1 MQMSLPMPLLESDIE
16 RYLVRRTIEHGG
28 KAYKFVSPGRVGV
41 ADRIVLLPGGVV
53 WFVEL
58 KTATGRVSPLQKVFA
73 ADMRRMGA
81 NYIVLRSKEEVDKW
95 MLNPQ
100 SISPTHPTAPKI

>member
-1 MQMSLPMPLLESDIE
+1 MLEKEIE

-28 KAYKFVSPGRVGV
+28 VAYKWVSPGRVGV

-58 KTATGRVSPLQKVFA
+58 KTVKGRLSPWQKMFA
-73 ADMRRMGA
+73 AEMRRMGM
-81 NYIVLRSKEEVDKW
+81 NYIVLRSKGEVDE
-95 MLNPQ
+95 LLQ
-100 SISPTHPTAPKI
+100 RV

>member
-1 MQMSLPMPLLESDIE
+1 MPLLERDIE

-28 KAYKFVSPGRVGV
+28 VAYKWVSPGRVGV

-58 KTATGRVSPLQKVFA
+58 KTATGRLSPGQKVFA
-73 ADMRRMGA
+73 AEMRRMGM
-81 NYIVLRSKEEVDKW
+81 NYIVIRSKGEVDE
-95 MLNPQ
+95 LLQ
-100 SISPTHPTAPKI
+100 RV

>member
-1 MQMSLPMPLLESDIE
+1 MILERDIE

-28 KAYKFVSPGRVGV
+28 VAYKWVSPGRVGV

-58 KTATGRVSPLQKVFA
+58 KTVKGRLSPWQKVFA
-73 ADMRRMGA
+73 ADMRRMRM
-81 NYIVLRSKEEVDKW
+81 NYIVIRSKEEVDAY
-95 MLNPQ
+95 LGGL
-100 SISPTHPTAPKI
+100 

>member
-1 MQMSLPMPLLESDIE
+1 MPLLERDIE

-28 KAYKFVSPGRVGV
+28 KAYKWVSPGHVGV

-58 KTATGRVSPLQKVFA
+58 KTARGRLSPWQTLFA
-73 ADMRRMGA
+73 ADMRRMGM
-81 NYIVLRSKEEVDKW
+81 NYIVIRSKEEVDQWFSDRTK
-95 MLNPQ
+95 N
-100 SISPTHPTAPKI
+100 

>member
-1 MQMSLPMPLLESDIE
+1 MLERDIE

-28 KAYKFVSPGRVGV
+28 KAYKWVSPGHVGV

-58 KTATGRVSPLQKVFA
+58 KTAKGRLTPLQQLFG
-73 ADMRRMGA
+73 ADLQRMGM
-81 NYIVLRSKEEVDKW
+81 NYIVIRSKEQVDKW
-95 MLNPQ
+95 LLD
-100 SISPTHPTAPKI
+100 PTKT

>member
-1 MQMSLPMPLLESDIE
+1 MILERDIE

-28 KAYKFVSPGRVGV
+28 KAYKWVSPGHVGV

-58 KTATGRVSPLQKVFA
+58 KTATGRLSPWQKVFA
-73 ADMRRMGA
+73 ADMRRMGM
-81 NYIVLRSKEEVDKW
+81 NYIVIRSKEEVDQWFLDHIK
-95 MLNPQ
+95 
-100 SISPTHPTAPKI
+100 T

>member
-1 MQMSLPMPLLESDIE
+1 MILERDIE

-28 KAYKFVSPGRVGV
+28 VAYKWVSPGRVGV

-58 KTATGRVSPLQKVFA
+58 KTVKGRLSPWQKLFA
-73 ADMRRMGA
+73 VDLRRMGM
-81 NYIVLRSKEEVDKW
+81 NYIVIRSKEEVDQWFLDLTK
-95 MLNPQ
+95 
-100 SISPTHPTAPKI
+100 T

>member
-1 MQMSLPMPLLESDIE
+1 MPLLERDIE

-28 KAYKFVSPGRVGV
+28 VAYKWVSPGRVGV

-58 KTATGRVSPLQKVFA
+58 KTATGRLSPWQKVFA
-73 ADMRRMGA
+73 AEMRRMRM
-81 NYIVLRSKEEVDKW
+81 NYIVIRSKEEVDQWFLDLTK
-95 MLNPQ
+95 
-100 SISPTHPTAPKI
+100 T

>member
-1 MQMSLPMPLLESDIE
+1 MILERDIE

-28 KAYKFVSPGRVGV
+28 VAYKWVSPGRAGV

-58 KTATGRVSPLQKVFA
+58 KTATGRLSPWQKVFA
-73 ADMRRMGA
+73 ADMRRMGM
-81 NYIVLRSKEEVDKW
+81 NYIVIRSKGEVDE
-95 MLNPQ
+95 LLQ
-100 SISPTHPTAPKI
+100 RV

>member
-1 MQMSLPMPLLESDIE
+1 MQTSSTMPFLERDIE

-28 KAYKFVSPGRVGV
+28 IAYKWVSPGHVGV

-58 KTATGRVSPLQKVFA
+58 KTATGRLSPLQKVFA
-73 ADMRRMGA
+73 ADMARMGM
-81 NYIVLRSKEEVDKW
+81 NYMVLKSKEEVDQWFLDLTK
-95 MLNPQ
+95 
-100 SISPTHPTAPKI
+100 T

>member
-1 MQMSLPMPLLESDIE
+1 MPLLESDIE

-28 KAYKFVSPGRVGV
+28 VAYKWVSPGRVGV

-58 KTATGRVSPLQKVFA
+58 KTVKGRLSPWQKVFA
-73 ADMRRMGA
+73 AEMRRMGM
-81 NYIVLRSKEEVDKW
+81 NYIVIKSKGEVDE
-95 MLNPQ
+95 LLQ
-100 SISPTHPTAPKI
+100 RV